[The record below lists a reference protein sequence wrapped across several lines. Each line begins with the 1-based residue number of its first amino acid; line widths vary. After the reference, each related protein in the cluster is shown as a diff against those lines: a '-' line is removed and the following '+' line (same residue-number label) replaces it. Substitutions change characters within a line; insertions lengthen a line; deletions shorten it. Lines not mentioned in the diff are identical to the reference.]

1 MANPVPKGSSA
12 ALKGWAPKKAVISGV
27 FGQALRQ
34 PMGERR

>member
-1 MANPVPKGSSA
+1 MAYPVPQRSCA
-12 ALKGWAPKKAVISGV
+12 ALKGWATKKAVSSGV